1 MKTLYNVDHL
11 PVVVV
16 NNAPAIR
23 PGESYDFTDEQ
34 VEAGITGRWSE
45 TDPRATGPRSTP
57 LVQAAKEG
65 DVPVKQATAPSPA
78 EQ

>member
-16 NNAPAIR
+16 NNAPAVK

-45 TDPRATGPRSTP
+45 TRPTGPRSTP

-65 DVPVKQATAPSPA
+65 DVPVKQAMAPSPA